1 MTDKNHDQLR
11 GELELLYQRV
21 QIQRQVFRQVRTV
34 IWAMRGSED
43 LERLLKAIWEAL
55 STLGMSF
62 KLCGVNIIDESA
74 DAPNITV
81 HNMTASGEL
90 QSYNYELAAGG
101 VTVSVCCGSRGSSVH
116 ADASTRRTSR
126 SVGSSNVRSAV
137 DGVNRPCTGAAILLW
152 IRSLVTKIEI
162 PVFSLNA
169 ASA

>member
-62 KLCGVNIIDESA
+62 KLCGVDWA
-74 DAPNITV
+74 
-81 HNMTASGEL
+81 GE
-90 QSYNYELAAGG
+90 QEDGKAYENLRHR
-101 VTVSVCCGSRGSSVH
+101 VE
-116 ADASTRRTSR
+116 D
-126 SVGSSNVRSAV
+126 
-137 DGVNRPCTGAAILLW
+137 
-152 IRSLVTKIEI
+152 
-162 PVFSLNA
+162 
-169 ASA
+169 